1 MWLQFIHEIDIIY
14 TYRING
20 GRVMNRKLFAF
31 LLTLLLVMA
40 LVFTACDVKD
50 KSPKETPEPTDT
62 ATKAPTPEPTPTP
75 TPKPTVEPISE
86 EKKGVPQEDAEVLF
100 KDTFD
105 EDNLEQY
112 LLKQGEFM
120 IVEDG
125 RLLIPENWSAYIPD
139 VTYDLGVDHS
149 QYEMSVKFKA
159 EEGGDSNPWASLFI
173 GCRGDATTPIAT
185 SNGYFWVAF
194 NFTNKAFVYPGGGG
208 QYEGDAWN
216 LRYFEIELPEDFTED
231 HTVTVVDCG
240 DVIAYYMNTEEEDY
254 YLILKATFEGD
265 EIVIFGNDGSEIWR
279 ETNMIADTGMFMF
292 FNHYCNSSV
301 DEIVIKGLK

>member
-1 MWLQFIHEIDIIY
+1 
-14 TYRING
+14 
-20 GRVMNRKLFAF
+20 MNRKLFAF

-173 GCRGDATTPIAT
+173 GCRG
-185 SNGYFWVAF
+185 
-194 NFTNKAFVYPGGGG
+194 
-208 QYEGDAWN
+208 EH
-216 LRYFEIELPEDFTED
+216 
-231 HTVTVVDCG
+231 HT
-240 DVIAYYMNTEEEDY
+240 
-254 YLILKATFEGD
+254 
-265 EIVIFGNDGSEIWR
+265 
-279 ETNMIADTGMFMF
+279 
-292 FNHYCNSSV
+292 HCNQQRLFLGC
-301 DEIVIKGLK
+301 IQLY